1 MLVLSRK
8 VGESVIIGELSSP
21 DHVVVQLLTIDAH
34 KVRIGI
40 QAPAD
45 IRVDRKEVAIA
56 RMGWTAMAGSMWTM
70 PSVNL

>member
-21 DHVVVQLLTIDAH
+21 DHVVVQLLAIDAH

-56 RMGWTAMAGSMWTM
+56 RLGWTAMAGSMWTM